1 MIATCKTIVRL
12 AHFLAYQETKI
23 ELLNTWMLEFVT
35 HENKTTRGWG
45 DAKMLL
51 L

>member
-23 ELLNTWMLEFVT
+23 ELSNTWILEIAT
-35 HENKTTRGWG
+35 HENKSRSAWE
-45 DAKMLL
+45 AKILL
-51 L
+51 F